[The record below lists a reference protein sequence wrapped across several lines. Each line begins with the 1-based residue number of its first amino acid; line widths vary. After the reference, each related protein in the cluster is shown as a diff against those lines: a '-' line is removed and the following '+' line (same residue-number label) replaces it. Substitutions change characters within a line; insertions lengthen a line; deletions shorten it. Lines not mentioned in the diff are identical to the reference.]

1 MNYENYEHDIVEHH
15 GVALVGWPDNILPVQ
30 NPSRIGSR
38 EALQPL
44 LGALSTET
52 CHWVKLTDD
61 QLKKCIE
68 GNHACQSK
76 GEVVYKPWRKPK
88 VAAVKSQDV
97 VAGSGDVD
105 GAGGAKNGDQA
116 DCRCWI

>member
-76 GEVVYKPWRKPK
+76 GEVVYKP
-88 VAAVKSQDV
+88 
-97 VAGSGDVD
+97 
-105 GAGGAKNGDQA
+105 
-116 DCRCWI
+116 